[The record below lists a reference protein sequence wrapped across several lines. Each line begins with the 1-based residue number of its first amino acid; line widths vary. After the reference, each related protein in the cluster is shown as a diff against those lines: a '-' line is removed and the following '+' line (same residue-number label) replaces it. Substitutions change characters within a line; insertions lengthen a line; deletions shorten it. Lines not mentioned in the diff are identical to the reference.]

1 MVLKLFQGSESPG
14 KLEKNTETQ
23 AHRLTQGRG
32 LCSFL
37 SHPSDFLRWFLF
49 IAKFENH
56 WVRKQCNY
64 LLFKGWIKC
73 SCEHF
78 SSWWLSNAGPLIIFL
93 VSSVAV
99 GLFNTTKKKQTNK
112 QTKKNP
118 KTNCIH
124 KHKMQKWQILVSLF
138 QQCIPRI
145 ICDDL

>member
-99 GLFNTTKKKQTNK
+99 GLFNTTKKKLTDGK
-112 QTKKNP
+112 LT
-118 KTNCIH
+118 
-124 KHKMQKWQILVSLF
+124 HKMMLKHQSVGRIQIKTMYSSNGHL
-138 QQCIPRI
+138 QMATI
-145 ICDDL
+145 